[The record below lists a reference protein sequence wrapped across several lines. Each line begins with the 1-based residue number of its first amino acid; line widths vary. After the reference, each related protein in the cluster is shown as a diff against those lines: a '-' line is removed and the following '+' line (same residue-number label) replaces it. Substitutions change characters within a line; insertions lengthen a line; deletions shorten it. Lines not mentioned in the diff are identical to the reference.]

1 MGTAQKIVL
10 ASGSSARRQ
19 MLAAAGVEFSVEP
32 AHVDETALT
41 EIFVRH
47 TTCAPPVDLARYLAD
62 AKAIDVSTRR
72 PGALVIGSDQ
82 VLALGE
88 RLFSKADDLAGARRT
103 LLALRGSVH
112 QLHSAVS
119 IALDGKVVWSD
130 ADTASLTMRA
140 FSDAFLEGYLAA
152 AGDALLWSV
161 GCYEL
166 EGRGVQ
172 LFEQIDGDY
181 FTILG
186 MPLLPLLGE
195 LRALGALDA

>member
-1 MGTAQKIVL
+1 MAGVKIVL
-10 ASGSSARRQ
+10 ASGSAARRQ
-19 MLAAAGVEFSVEP
+19 MLAAAGVAFAVDP
-32 AHVDETALT
+32 ARIDEGALKDQF
-41 EIFVRH
+41 IRH
-47 TTCAPPVDLARYLAD
+47 TTCAPPFDLALFLAD
-62 AKAIDVSTRR
+62 AKATDVSARY

-88 RLFSKADDLAGARRT
+88 RLFSKAVDRTGARAT
-103 LLALRGSVH
+103 LAALRGKTH

-119 IALDGKVVWSD
+119 IARDGKVLWSYVE
-130 ADTASLTMRA
+130 TASLMMRD
-140 FSDAFLEGYLAA
+140 FSDGFLDRYLEQ

-172 LFEQIDGDY
+172 LFERIEGDY

-186 MPLLPLLGE
+186 MPLLPVLAE
-195 LRALGALDA
+195 LRALGEVDA